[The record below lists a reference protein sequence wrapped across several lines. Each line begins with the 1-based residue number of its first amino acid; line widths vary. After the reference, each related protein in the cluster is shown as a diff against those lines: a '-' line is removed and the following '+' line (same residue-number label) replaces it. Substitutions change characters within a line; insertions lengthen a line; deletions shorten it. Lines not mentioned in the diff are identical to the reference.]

1 MTKLICITG
10 ARHIGKTTVLE
21 TLIPTII
28 HSGSTVAAVKY
39 STHAHEIDTPGKNS
53 WRLKKAGA
61 EVTAMVTPKEIA
73 DSLWTQEDSDNGDM
87 PDDKEVGDVK
97 VKGLKTLKRLKN

>member
-21 TLIPTII
+21 TLIPAII
-28 HSGSTVAAVKY
+28 HSGYTVAAVKY
-39 STHAHEIDTPGKNS
+39 STHAHELDTPGKNS
-53 WRLKKAGA
+53 WRLKQAGA

-73 DSLWTQEDSDNGDM
+73 EYIYFICSNKNTQISKQILTISGGE
-87 PDDKEVGDVK
+87 
-97 VKGLKTLKRLKN
+97 